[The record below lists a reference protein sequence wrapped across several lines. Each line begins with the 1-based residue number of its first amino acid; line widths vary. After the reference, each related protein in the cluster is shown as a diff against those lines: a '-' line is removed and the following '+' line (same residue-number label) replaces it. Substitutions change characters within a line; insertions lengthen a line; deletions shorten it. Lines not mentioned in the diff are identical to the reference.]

1 VGRLAFLLGKRFE
14 RSNIISADAFNE
26 LEEKLALLPIIE
38 LIKIKALLPSDP
50 RFPTL
55 AFSATEEAFETE

>member
-26 LEEKLALLPIIE
+26 LEEKLALLLIIE
-38 LIKIKALLPSDP
+38 LIKVFHFALGRVGAGLSH
-50 RFPTL
+50 TL
-55 AFSATEEAFETE
+55 AVSR